1 MASNIL
7 KIVSLCKL
15 QLSEMTL
22 KMVIKMEEEVHLQQL
37 LPVALQAL
45 QELLE
50 LINISQMQMARN
62 QLILME
68 QIML

>member
-22 KMVIKMEEEVHLQQL
+22 KMVIKMEEEVHLRQL
-37 LPVALQAL
+37 LPVAPQVL